1 VIESHRPTRYAWLVV
16 ALLLPVALLNY
27 LDRQMLATMKAS
39 MVGDIPTIAN
49 KADWGLIL
57 GSFKWTYALLG
68 PIAGY
73 IADRFS
79 RRWVIGASLL
89 VWSAVTWWTGQCTT
103 FHELLTAR
111 AFMGVSEA
119 FYFPAALALIT
130 DYHLGPTRSRA
141 VGVHQTGVYLGQIL
155 GGFAGYVAEAP
166 ALGWRWAFSS
176 AGMLGVLYA
185 IPLMVFLRD
194 SGDEVQIPRLASL
207 ARDDGRVI
215 PSAVEGSAL
224 TAVDREERGLPSR
237 QGVRPPG
244 GVTPEPTPGLT
255 PRSALTDLLT
265 NRNFLLLV
273 MYFTLPAIAGWIVR
287 DWMPEILRER
297 FHLGQGRAGVSA
309 ILFVQVASL
318 VGAVVGGTLADRWMR
333 RTNRGRIYTS
343 AIGTMLFL
351 PALFSVGNSGT
362 LGVAIMGLIVFG
374 LGWGFFDSNNMPI
387 LSQIARPELRAT
399 GYGIMNLVSISCGG
413 FGDWAFGALRDREV
427 PLNLI
432 FGVFAGVALLSVG
445 IVMMIRPRRDDARL
459 AAQMS

>member
-1 VIESHRPTRYAWLVV
+1 MVV

-39 MVGDIPTIAN
+39 MVSDIPTIAN

-73 IADRFS
+73 IADRYS
-79 RRWVIGASLL
+79 RRWVIAASLFAF
-89 VWSAVTWWTGQCTT
+89 SIVTWWTGHATT
-103 FHELLTAR
+103 FNELLTAR
-111 AFMGVSEA
+111 AFMGISEA

-141 VGVHQTGVYLGQIL
+141 VGVHQTGVYLGQII
-155 GGFAGYVAEAP
+155 GGFAGYAAEAP
-166 ALGWRWAFSS
+166 TLGWRWAFSTS
-176 AGMLGVLYA
+176 GMIGVIYA
-185 IPLMVFLRD
+185 IPLLVLLREPICYQADGSGARVADD
-194 SGDEVQIPRLASL
+194 SAPRETTGVL
-207 ARDDGRVI
+207 
-215 PSAVEGSAL
+215 
-224 TAVDREERGLPSR
+224 RG
-237 QGVRPPG
+237 
-244 GVTPEPTPGLT
+244 
-255 PRSALTDLLT
+255 LLT

-309 ILFVQVASL
+309 ILFVQIASL
-318 VGAVVGGTLADRWMR
+318 VGALVGGTLADKWMR

-343 AIGTMLFL
+343 AIGMLLFL
-351 PALFSVGNSGT
+351 PALFSVGDAGT
-362 LGVAIMGLIVFG
+362 LGVAIAGLIVFG

-387 LSQIARPELRAT
+387 LSQIARPEWRAT

-413 FGDWAFGALRDREV
+413 FGDWAFGALRDRNV

-445 IVMMIRPRRDDARL
+445 IVLMIRPKEAVVG
-459 AAQMS
+459 